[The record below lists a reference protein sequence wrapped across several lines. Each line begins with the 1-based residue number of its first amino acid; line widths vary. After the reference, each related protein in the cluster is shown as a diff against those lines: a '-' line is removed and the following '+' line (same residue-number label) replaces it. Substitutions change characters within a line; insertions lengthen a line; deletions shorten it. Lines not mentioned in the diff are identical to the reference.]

1 LFTTILHNK
10 SCLLIINLHV
20 RQIY

>member
-10 SCLLIINLHV
+10 CLLIINLHV
-20 RQIY
+20 RQTY